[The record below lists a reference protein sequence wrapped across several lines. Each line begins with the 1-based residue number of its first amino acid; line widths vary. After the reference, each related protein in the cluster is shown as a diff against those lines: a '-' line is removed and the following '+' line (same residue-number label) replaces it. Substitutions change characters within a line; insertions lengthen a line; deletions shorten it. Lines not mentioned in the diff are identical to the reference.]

1 MPALFTILSEIM
13 EISNQKRSKKIK
25 QLFNLI
31 GIAIVLIG
39 LVFLW
44 LKMDILLL
52 VTAIFFAVYIG
63 FAQFATLYYVYFS
76 TSNGKVVIRYY
87 PVISLLK
94 KEYESIEFQHQALL
108 SFRLVRSMGFTD
120 LEIVIKTRRGVAEYP
135 PISLVA
141 LRKSEIELIEKELNT
156 ILDSRLGS

>member
-25 QLFNLI
+25 RLFNLI

-44 LKMDILLL
+44 LKMDVWLLIAAA
-52 VTAIFFAVYIG
+52 TFAVYLG
-63 FAQFATLYYVYFS
+63 FAQFATLYYVYFC
-76 TSNGKVVIRYY
+76 TDNGKVLIRYY

-94 KEYESIEFQHQALL
+94 KEYESIEFQHQSLL
-108 SFRLVRSMGFTD
+108 SFRLAKSMGFTD
-120 LEIVIKTRRGVAEYP
+120 LEIVIKTKRGVAEYP

-141 LRKSEIELIEKELNT
+141 LHKSEIELIEKELNA
-156 ILDSRLGS
+156 ILNSRIGR